1 MQHANFLPATEVAS
15 IQAFPEI
22 QYLPGAPRAYRFD
35 AKAGRFN
42 FRGETQLTNR
52 GEAFAFIPIAYRFFA
67 GEVLGYDHRNW
78 VEFYFINQ
86 LGQVCSLLFHGYSV
100 DNLRPTFADMHYD
113 RIDFTQV
120 KLTVLPEQR
129 TNQHGSYFLA
139 SFSYEVLPTEDG
151 QVLQAITAALP
162 PLYREDTLVTLDATT
177 LKQNYD
183 PPEVQQL
190 ATKAA

>member
-1 MQHANFLPATEVAS
+1 MQHQIYHPATDVET
-15 IQAFPEI
+15 IKTFKEI
-22 QYLPGAPRAYRFD
+22 QYLQGAPRTYRFH
-35 AKAGRFN
+35 AKAGNFN

-52 GEAFAFIPIAYRFFA
+52 GESFTFIPIAYRFFS
-67 GEVLGYDHRNW
+67 GEVLGYDFRNW

-100 DNLRPTFADMHYD
+100 DNLRLTFADMHYD

-120 KLTVLPEQR
+120 KLSATPEQR
-129 TNQHGSYFLA
+129 TNQHGSYYLA
-139 SFSYEVLPTEDG
+139 SFSYKVLTEEES
-151 QVLQAITAALP
+151 QALQAITNALP
-162 PLYREDTLVTLDATT
+162 PLYREDTLATLETTT